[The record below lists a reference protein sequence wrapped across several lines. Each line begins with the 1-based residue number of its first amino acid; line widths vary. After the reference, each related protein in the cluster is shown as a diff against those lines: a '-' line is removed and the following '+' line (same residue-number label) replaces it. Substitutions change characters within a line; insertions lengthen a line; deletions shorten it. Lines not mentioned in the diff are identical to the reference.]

1 MLSMKKAKVV
11 TRVTITGVCTVKKA
25 ARFYAPE
32 NGQNENIAVTKE
44 LK

>member
-1 MLSMKKAKVV
+1 MKKARVV

-25 ARFYAPE
+25 ARFYVLE